1 MTRQQAVAAAGE
13 CLAEAMRTLY
23 GLDGSSVEEAAMAAQ
38 TPNGPSLDEL
48 VSRITTLRAQAA
60 AA

>member
-13 CLAEAMRTLY
+13 CLAYALRTLY
-23 GLDGSSVEEAAMAAQ
+23 GLDGSTVEEAAQAALPP
-38 TPNGPSLDEL
+38 TGPPLDEL
-48 VSRITTLRAQAA
+48 ITRIIALRQQAA